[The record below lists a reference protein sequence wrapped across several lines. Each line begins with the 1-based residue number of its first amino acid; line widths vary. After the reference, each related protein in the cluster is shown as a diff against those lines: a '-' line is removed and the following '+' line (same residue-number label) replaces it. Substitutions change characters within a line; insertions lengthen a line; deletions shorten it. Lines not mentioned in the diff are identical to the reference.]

1 MFCQQYERESGCTG
15 CIIGGCAKQN
25 SRDMERCIKQCCGMT
40 VPGAQTAQSPSSK
53 QETVILQCN
62 RGCQQSSCRILNNF
76 FKKLEKE
83 YQLEG

>member
-1 MFCQQYERESGCTG
+1 MFCHQYERASGCTG
-15 CIIGGCAKQN
+15 CVIGGCAKQN
-25 SRDMERCIKQCCGMT
+25 SCDRERCIKQCCGMT
-40 VPGAQTAQSPSSK
+40 MRCDQITQSPSSR